1 MFIFFLSYIVTM
13 YVTTYIVQKLKYKT
27 KPIPKL
33 KVTKFGIEFFSN
45 QKHKIEITNA
55 KIIKTDES
63 IFLKVQDKII
73 LIRNVKNLVLRNEHI
88 YFCAN
93 GSVRIIFDCSTFYKY
108 FNICIKSND
117 INFEELKQIALLEL
131 LNNNFDVSRAK
142 KFKKFLNFIKN
153 TLKIEINKEKIKVFA
168 NNLNLSYLL
177 VYKMNNK
184 IKQIN
189 IVNSIG
195 KN

>member
-1 MFIFFLSYIVTM
+1 MFIFLLSYIVTLF
-13 YVTTYIVQKLKYKT
+13 VTTYIVQKLKYKT

-33 KVTKFGIEFFSN
+33 KVSKFGIEFFSN
-45 QKHKIEITNA
+45 QKHKIRVVNA
-55 KIIKTDES
+55 KIITTNESVFIKTNNS
-63 IFLKVQDKII
+63 IIVIKNIKSV
-73 LIRNVKNLVLRNEHI
+73 LIRNEHI
-88 YFCAN
+88 YFCA
-93 GSVRIIFDCSTFYKY
+93 GGVVEMLFDCSTFYKY

-117 INFEELKQIALLEL
+117 VNFEELKQTALLDFV
-131 LNNNFDVSRAK
+131 NNNFDVSSAK
-142 KFKKFLNFIKN
+142 KFNKFLNFIKN

-177 VYKMNNK
+177 VYKINNR